1 MRFRTGKGFLMKEI
15 KYCCNCGKIISQID
29 EANWYSHMSKKYCSD
44 CREKSDREKTAARV
58 AALRKRKKI
67 KDKFRDEQLVLLQQQ
82 NELLQKRIIQ
92 LREEISHH

>member
-1 MRFRTGKGFLMKEI
+1 MKEI